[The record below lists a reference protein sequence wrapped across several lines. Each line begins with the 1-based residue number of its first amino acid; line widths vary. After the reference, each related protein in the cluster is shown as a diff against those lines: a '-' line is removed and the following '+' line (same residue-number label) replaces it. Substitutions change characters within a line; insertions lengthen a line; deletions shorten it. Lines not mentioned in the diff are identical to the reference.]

1 MASSFDESI
10 FKIGSQVLNVEP
22 TWLKI
27 EPWDER
33 REDILIQPWMIF
45 VVIGISKRPDKI
57 KGIPVA
63 GNVSYE
69 VIDYRL
75 RRGWIS
81 EKDLIK
87 A

>member
-1 MASSFDESI
+1 MASSSAENI
-10 FKIGSQVLNVEP
+10 FQIGSQVLNVEP

-27 EPWDER
+27 DPWTEK

-45 VVIGISKRPDKI
+45 VVIGISKRPEKI
-57 KGIPVA
+57 SGIPVA